1 MRFLGNIEARTDVK
15 GRVFLPSVF
24 RKEME
29 ASGVDTLVMRKDVF
43 QRCLVLYPEEVWNA
57 MMLSMRQRLSR
68 WDPRQQQVYRQ
79 FVSDAEIVTLD
90 SNGRFLLSRRCQE
103 FAGISQQVSFIGMG
117 DSIEIWAREKT
128 EQCTAPTPPALYSQ
142 PPQCPSDHTTP
153 TYQPTHQSHA
163 KREPDIP
170 YPRTPHSQ
178 CRRTKHIARWRICR
192 RDIRRRRPFAGD
204 TLTA

>member
-1 MRFLGNIEARTDVK
+1 
-15 GRVFLPSVF
+15 
-24 RKEME
+24 
-29 ASGVDTLVMRKDVF
+29 
-43 QRCLVLYPEEVWNA
+43 

-128 EQCTAPTPPALYSQ
+128 EQPFMDQEEFGEALSELLK
-142 PPQCPSDHTTP
+142 D
-153 TYQPTHQSHA
+153 
-163 KREPDIP
+163 
-170 YPRTPHSQ
+170 
-178 CRRTKHIARWRICR
+178 
-192 RDIRRRRPFAGD
+192 
-204 TLTA
+204 

>member
-90 SNGRFLLSRRCQE
+90 SNGRFLLSRRCQ
-103 FAGISQQVSFIGMG
+103 
-117 DSIEIWAREKT
+117 
-128 EQCTAPTPPALYSQ
+128 
-142 PPQCPSDHTTP
+142 
-153 TYQPTHQSHA
+153 
-163 KREPDIP
+163 
-170 YPRTPHSQ
+170 
-178 CRRTKHIARWRICR
+178 
-192 RDIRRRRPFAGD
+192 
-204 TLTA
+204 

>member
-79 FVSDAEIVTLD
+79 FISDAEIVTLD

-128 EQCTAPTPPALYSQ
+128 EQPFMDQEEFGEALSELLK
-142 PPQCPSDHTTP
+142 D
-153 TYQPTHQSHA
+153 
-163 KREPDIP
+163 
-170 YPRTPHSQ
+170 
-178 CRRTKHIARWRICR
+178 
-192 RDIRRRRPFAGD
+192 
-204 TLTA
+204 

>member
-29 ASGVDTLVMRKDVF
+29 ASGVDTHVMRKDVF
-43 QRCLVLYPEEVWNA
+43 QRCLVLYPEEVWTA

-128 EQCTAPTPPALYSQ
+128 EQPFMDQEEFGEALSELLK
-142 PPQCPSDHTTP
+142 D
-153 TYQPTHQSHA
+153 
-163 KREPDIP
+163 
-170 YPRTPHSQ
+170 
-178 CRRTKHIARWRICR
+178 
-192 RDIRRRRPFAGD
+192 
-204 TLTA
+204 

>member
-43 QRCLVLYPEEVWNA
+43 QRCLVLYPEEVWNS

-103 FAGISQQVSFIGMG
+103 FAGIS
-117 DSIEIWAREKT
+117 
-128 EQCTAPTPPALYSQ
+128 
-142 PPQCPSDHTTP
+142 
-153 TYQPTHQSHA
+153 
-163 KREPDIP
+163 
-170 YPRTPHSQ
+170 
-178 CRRTKHIARWRICR
+178 
-192 RDIRRRRPFAGD
+192 
-204 TLTA
+204 

>member
-29 ASGVDTLVMRKDVF
+29 ASGVDTLVMRKDVVHRF
-43 QRCLVLYPEEVWNA
+43 LVLDPEDVWTA
-57 MMLSMRQRLSR
+57 MLLSMRQRLTR
-68 WDPRQQQVYRQ
+68 GDPRQQQVYRQ

-117 DSIEIWAREKT
+117 DRIEIWAREQT
-128 EQCTAPTPPALYSQ
+128 EQPFMDQEEFGEALSELLK
-142 PPQCPSDHTTP
+142 D
-153 TYQPTHQSHA
+153 
-163 KREPDIP
+163 
-170 YPRTPHSQ
+170 
-178 CRRTKHIARWRICR
+178 
-192 RDIRRRRPFAGD
+192 
-204 TLTA
+204 

>member
-29 ASGVDTLVMRKDVF
+29 ASGVDTLVMRKDVVHRF
-43 QRCLVLYPEEVWNA
+43 LVLDPEDVWTA
-57 MMLSMRQRLSR
+57 MLLSMRQRLTR
-68 WDPRQQQVYRQ
+68 GDPRQQQVYRQ

-128 EQCTAPTPPALYSQ
+128 EQPFMDQEEFGEALSELLK
-142 PPQCPSDHTTP
+142 D
-153 TYQPTHQSHA
+153 
-163 KREPDIP
+163 
-170 YPRTPHSQ
+170 
-178 CRRTKHIARWRICR
+178 
-192 RDIRRRRPFAGD
+192 
-204 TLTA
+204 

>member
-1 MRFLGNIEARTDVK
+1 MGNRVAAAVPYRILGQWSAMKNDGSCFTDHDVHAVLKAKGKQQLNAGEDRNEWFKCTLNDVK
-15 GRVFLPSVF
+15 AAVVAVQTGAENVEERTQTFAMRP
-24 RKEME
+24 EQE
-29 ASGVDTLVMRKDVF
+29 YAVDMTMKYF
-43 QRCLVLYPEEVWNA
+43 KSAYEEVWNA

-128 EQCTAPTPPALYSQ
+128 EQPFMDQEEFGEALSELLK
-142 PPQCPSDHTTP
+142 D
-153 TYQPTHQSHA
+153 
-163 KREPDIP
+163 
-170 YPRTPHSQ
+170 
-178 CRRTKHIARWRICR
+178 
-192 RDIRRRRPFAGD
+192 
-204 TLTA
+204 

>member
-57 MMLSMRQRLSR
+57 MMFSMRQRLSR

-128 EQCTAPTPPALYSQ
+128 EQPFMDQEEFGEALSELLK
-142 PPQCPSDHTTP
+142 D
-153 TYQPTHQSHA
+153 
-163 KREPDIP
+163 
-170 YPRTPHSQ
+170 
-178 CRRTKHIARWRICR
+178 
-192 RDIRRRRPFAGD
+192 
-204 TLTA
+204 